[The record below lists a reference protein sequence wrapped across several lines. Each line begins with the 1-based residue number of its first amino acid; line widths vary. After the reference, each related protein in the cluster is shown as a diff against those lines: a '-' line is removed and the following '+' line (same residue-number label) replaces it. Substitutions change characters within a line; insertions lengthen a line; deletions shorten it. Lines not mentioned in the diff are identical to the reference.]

1 MSNYAIG
8 LDVHDMSA
16 PVSLNVKQGESGQI
30 INISLRSGGKPY
42 LLPSGA
48 YAVFAGKKPD
58 GKILWNSCQVVRHT
72 IQYEI
77 TKQTTAVVGWV
88 PVQIRIYKPDGKL
101 LMTPDFVLI
110 VDAPVA
116 GDEEVIAVSENEI
129 TALTELVSEAA
140 TLQKAVFWAEYDTTT
155 YAEIKAARDEG
166 QVVLCRR
173 TSNPLVPKLYSV
185 DQFGAHFTSFKDG
198 YNTIWSVSTE
208 DVWSVET
215 NEYPTK
221 DEVPELVKFTAEYGV
236 TTLDEILEA
245 KAAGKVIVCV
255 RVKGGAEIPLY
266 SAGETGGRNAY
277 FSAFVNG
284 TNTAYFCG
292 SAGWSE
298 SYDAYPKEDEVS
310 GLVKFTAQYGT
321 TTYAEIKAARDE
333 GQVVLCRRTSNP
345 LVPKLYS
352 VDQFGA
358 HFTSFKDGYNTIWS
372 VTTGDVWSDIV
383 RSYAETPLTVTIS
396 GTAASHSASEI
407 IAAIKAEKIVEVNMG
422 TERLQVTA
430 WDESAVTVT
439 CKKAPAPNRSGALLS
454 CNEYTISDAKTV
466 AVVANSAIS
475 NNFTAKA
482 GQVVAVA
489 NADHGGPSA
498 FKAIDVREEFI
509 ATYGTTT
516 FAEIWDAMS
525 AGKAVYCKNGN
536 VTLSMTA
543 CIAQSFVAEFGGA
556 TESGS
561 VVWKVKSATWS
572 SYNAALDLTVQN
584 GRLYLTVNGT
594 VTGVG
599 VDASTLSALIE

>member
-101 LMTPDFVLI
+101 LLTPDFVLI

-140 TLQKAVFWAEYDTTT
+140 TMQKAVFTAQYGTTT

-166 QVVLCRR
+166 QVVLCRM
-173 TSNPLVPKLYSV
+173 TGSALVLNLHSV
-185 DQFGAHFTSFKDG
+185 EQFGAHFTSFKDG
-198 YNTIWSVSTE
+198 YNPIWSVSTE
-208 DVWSVET
+208 DVWSVKT

-245 KAAGKVIVCV
+245 KAAGKFIVCV
-255 RVKGGAEIPLY
+255 KGNAGAEIPLY

-277 FSAFVNG
+277 FSAFLDGYNV
-284 TNTAYFCG
+284 AYFCG
-292 SAGWSE
+292 SAGWSDL
-298 SYDAYPKEDEVS
+298 SS
-310 GLVKFTAQYGT
+310 
-321 TTYAEIKAARDE
+321 
-333 GQVVLCRRTSNP
+333 
-345 LVPKLYS
+345 
-352 VDQFGA
+352 
-358 HFTSFKDGYNTIWS
+358 
-372 VTTGDVWSDIV
+372 
-383 RSYAETPLTVTIS
+383 SYAEVPLTVTID

-407 IAAIKAEKIVEVNMG
+407 IAAIKAETIVEVNMG

-439 CKKAPAPNRSGALLS
+439 CKKAPAPHRNGALLS
-454 CNEYTISDAKTV
+454 CNEYTISDDKTV
-466 AVVANSAIS
+466 TVVANSAIS

-482 GQVVAVA
+482 
-489 NADHGGPSA
+489 
-498 FKAIDVREEFI
+498 
-509 ATYGTTT
+509 
-516 FAEIWDAMS
+516 
-525 AGKAVYCKNGN
+525 
-536 VTLSMTA
+536 
-543 CIAQSFVAEFGGA
+543 
-556 TESGS
+556 
-561 VVWKVKSATWS
+561 
-572 SYNAALDLTVQN
+572 
-584 GRLYLTVNGT
+584 
-594 VTGVG
+594 
-599 VDASTLSALIE
+599 

>member
-42 LLPSGA
+42 LLPSGS

-101 LMTPDFVLI
+101 LLTPDFVLI

-140 TLQKAVFWAEYDTTT
+140 TMQKAVFWAEYDTTT

-166 QVVLCRR
+166 QVVLCRM
-173 TSNPLVPKLYSV
+173 TGSALVLNLHSV
-185 DQFGAHFTSFKDG
+185 EQFGAHFTSFKDG
-198 YNTIWSVSTE
+198 YNPIWSVSTE
-208 DVWSVET
+208 DVWSVKT
-215 NEYPTK
+215 NEYPAK

-255 RVKGGAEIPLY
+255 KGNAGAEIPLY
-266 SAGETGGRNAY
+266 SAGDTGGRNAY
-277 FSAFVNG
+277 FSAFSNG

-292 SAGWSE
+292 SAGWSDL
-298 SYDAYPKEDEVS
+298 SS
-310 GLVKFTAQYGT
+310 
-321 TTYAEIKAARDE
+321 
-333 GQVVLCRRTSNP
+333 
-345 LVPKLYS
+345 
-352 VDQFGA
+352 
-358 HFTSFKDGYNTIWS
+358 
-372 VTTGDVWSDIV
+372 
-383 RSYAETPLTVTIS
+383 SYAETPLTVTIS

-439 CKKAPAPNRSGALLS
+439 CKKAPAPSRTGALLS
-454 CNEYTISDAKTV
+454 CNEYTISDDKTV
-466 AVVANSAIS
+466 TVVANNAIS
-475 NNFTAKA
+475 TNFTAKA

-489 NADHGGPSA
+489 NADPSGPTG
-498 FKAIDVREEFI
+498 FKAIDLREEFI

-536 VTLSMTA
+536 VTLPMTA
-543 CIAQSFVAEFGGA
+543 CSTQSLVAEFGGV
-556 TESGS
+556 TENGS

-584 GRLYLTVNGT
+584 GRLYLTVNGN

-599 VDASTLSALIE
+599 VDASTLSALNE